1 MALLLGAR
9 ANRGS
14 MSEWI
19 KTPRTPMS
27 RISPKVIFLG
37 SSCEHY
43 FDFAFS
49 PISTSRRMASGRLI
63 LVPCFST
70 QSSIAAN

>member
-1 MALLLGAR
+1 
-9 ANRGS
+9 

-49 PISTSRRMASGRLI
+49 PISTSRRMALARDGSSS
-63 LVPCFST
+63 CFWRHC
-70 QSSIAAN
+70 Q